1 MEIGILSKT
10 ISRPT
15 LEEELDCIRA
25 HGIRCIQFSLT
36 STGLSYMPDEIPPSV
51 RDNVRQTLAT
61 KGVTM
66 SGISGTYNMAHPN
79 PVVRQDGL
87 RRLKVMI
94 KACRDLGTSVITLC
108 TGTRDPGNMW
118 RRHTDNDTTE
128 AWRDLCQSVSQAL
141 PAAEE
146 KKVILAFEPEVSNII
161 DSARKGR
168 QLIDEMQ
175 SDNLKVVMDGANI
188 FHRGELATM
197 HRVLDQAFDLLG
209 NDIVL
214 AHAKDLDQ
222 DGEAGNRPAGKGLLD
237 YDHYIGLL
245 RQLNY
250 NGPLLLHGLKES
262 EVAECVGFLQ
272 QKLVWKPASF

>member
-25 HGIRCIQFSLT
+25 HGIRCVQFNLT

-51 RDNVRQTLAT
+51 RDNVRQTLAA
-61 KGVTM
+61 KGMIM

-94 KACRDLGTSVITLC
+94 EACRDLGTSVITLC
-108 TGTRDPGNMW
+108 TGTRDPENMW

-188 FHRGELATM
+188 FHRGELVTM
-197 HRVLDQAFDLLG
+197 HQVLDQAFDLLG
-209 NDIVL
+209 DDIVL

-222 DGEAGNRPAGKGLLD
+222 DGEAGNRPAGKGLMD

-245 RQLNY
+245 RQVNY

-262 EVAECVGFLQ
+262 EVAECIGFLQ